1 LNEPKLTQAY
11 CEYLLATQTN
21 YTLTYLADHHEE
33 ISHDKMTRYLKNA
46 HMSDKDLW
54 NKVSADIVQDKF
66 GYIIFD
72 DTVLDKSHSH
82 KIELVRRQYSGNA
95 HGVIKGIGVV
105 NCVYV
110 NPKTEQ
116 SWIIDYRIYNPDE
129 DNKDKHSHVFDMLKL
144 VMEDKKIDFHYVLMD
159 TWYATKYLM
168 LEIERLGKV
177 YYCPIKSN
185 RLVDDSGGIDEY
197 KAVSTLDFSEQA
209 LKSGKK
215 IKIKNF
221 PSEHKVQLFRVEV
234 STNRTD
240 YIVTNSKN
248 MQDSER
254 VIKVCAIR
262 WKIEQKHREMKQLT
276 GIEKCQCRL
285 ANSQKN
291 HIACAMLLLAQ
302 LTSYAYKIGKN
313 LYQLKQ
319 GLLTQYMMNEL
330 KNPSIK
336 LNFA

>member
-1 LNEPKLTQAY
+1 LNEKKLTQAY

-21 YTLTYLADHHEE
+21 YTITYLARHHES
-33 ISHDKMTRYLKNA
+33 ISHDKMTRYLKTASMNEQ
-46 HMSDKDLW
+46 DIW
-54 NKVSADIVQDKF
+54 YKVEGTLITSKR

-82 KIELVRRQYSGNA
+82 KIEMVRKQYSGNA
-95 HGVIKGIGVV
+95 HGIVKGIGVV

-110 NPKTEQ
+110 NPEKEE

-129 DNKDKHSHVFDMLKL
+129 DQKDKHSHVFDMLKS
-144 VMEDKKIDFHYVLMD
+144 VVADKKLDFEYVLMD

-168 LEIERLGKV
+168 LEIEELGKT

-185 RLVDDSGGIDEY
+185 RLVDDSGGVDKY
-197 KAVSTLDFSEQA
+197 KAVSSIEFSEQEI
-209 LKSGKK
+209 KTGKR
-215 IKIKNF
+215 IKIKDF
-221 PSEHKVQLFRVEV
+221 PAQHKVQLFRVDV
-234 STNRTD
+234 STNRTE
-240 YIVTNSKN
+240 YIVTNTKN
-248 MQDSER
+248 MQDIER

-262 WKIEQKHREMKQLT
+262 WQVEQKHRELKQLT

-291 HIACAMLLLAQ
+291 HIACAIIVLNQ
-302 LTSYAYKIGKN
+302 LYDFAKKIDKN
-313 LYQLKQ
+313 VYQLKQ
-319 GLLTQYMMNEL
+319 GLLTNYMINEL